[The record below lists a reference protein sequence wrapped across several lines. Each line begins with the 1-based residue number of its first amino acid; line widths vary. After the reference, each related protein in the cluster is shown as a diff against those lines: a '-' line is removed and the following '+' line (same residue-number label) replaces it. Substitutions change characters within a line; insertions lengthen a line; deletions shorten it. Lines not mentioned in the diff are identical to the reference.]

1 MSRCYVSPDGASI
14 QTEFELRS
22 ALKVAANF
30 NTTPSSSV
38 PAIRTVEGI
47 RGGVLLR
54 WGMTRNGGF
63 NVRIETMA
71 TGAHSRRPWKE
82 GRRCIIPALGFFEW
96 HVNPDGSKQPYYIHV
111 RDQDVLGFA
120 GLWSRSSA
128 DANPVTESCALITL
142 PANALMAQI
151 DNAKSRMPAILSR
164 EQRESWLLGTV
175 ENAGAA
181 LSAYPDERMV
191 AYPVSTRIDSPCNND
206 ENLVEPLETDV
217 D

>member
-1 MSRCYVSPDGASI
+1 MCRCYVSPDGASI
-14 QTEFELRS
+14 REFELRS

-30 NTTPSSSV
+30 NTTPASPV
-38 PAIRTVEGI
+38 PIIRVVDGSRE
-47 RGGVLLR
+47 GVLLR

-63 NVRIETMA
+63 NVRIESMA

-111 RDQDVLGFA
+111 SDQDVLGFA
-120 GLWSRSSA
+120 GLWSRSSP
-128 DANPVTESCALITL
+128 DANTVTESCALITL
-142 PANALMAQI
+142 PANAMMAEI
-151 DNAKSRMPAILSR
+151 DNTKSRMPAILKR
-164 EQRESWLLGTV
+164 EQRESWLLGTA
-175 ENAGAA
+175 ESAAAG
-181 LSAYPDERMV
+181 LSAYPDELMV
-191 AYPVSTRIDSPCNND
+191 AYPVSSRVDSPCNND